1 MQECEAKDNFE
12 GSRPQE
18 VLNPGRVVEVKI
30 YFVFIKLVCLPFI
43 ESTYNTCREVTQ
55 ASCVESLLK
64 LSCICITLPMITEPN
79 YGCSHAEEGRGSL
92 SNARGGRRSRSCKVR
107 K

>member
-18 VLNPGRVVEVKI
+18 VLNPGRFVEEKI
-30 YFVFIKLVCLPFI
+30 YFVFMKPVCLPFI

-55 ASCVESLLK
+55 ASCVEYLLK
-64 LSCICITLPMITEPN
+64 LSCICIMLPMITEL
-79 YGCSHAEEGRGSL
+79 YQSDTIMC
-92 SNARGGRRSRSCKVR
+92 
-107 K
+107 

>member
-43 ESTYNTCREVTQ
+43 ESTYNTCREVT
-55 ASCVESLLK
+55 
-64 LSCICITLPMITEPN
+64 
-79 YGCSHAEEGRGSL
+79 
-92 SNARGGRRSRSCKVR
+92 
-107 K
+107 

>member
-55 ASCVESLLK
+55 ANCVESLLK
-64 LSCICITLPMITEPN
+64 LSCICITLPMITEL
-79 YGCSHAEEGRGSL
+79 YQSDTIMC
-92 SNARGGRRSRSCKVR
+92 
-107 K
+107 